1 MKADP
6 ARQAAL
12 LDLQAI
18 DTRVAQIAHARRTLP
33 QLVDLADLEGKARL
47 LDDQLIRSRTE
58 LGDVQRE
65 VAKAEADVQL
75 VRERAARDQSRLD
88 AGTGTAKDLQA
99 LQHEL
104 VSLERRQS
112 ELEDVELEVMER
124 AEAIEHDVS
133 ELERGRAELADRIL
147 QGSALAAE
155 LHAVTH
161 NTVTP
166 AGEESDVLA
175 PRAGIV
181 ASVGSELSE
190 LYEKIRSTSGIGAAL
205 LRHRRCGGCQLE
217 LNSVD
222 IDHIRAAAP
231 DEVIRCEECRRILV
245 RTAESGL

>member
-133 ELERGRAELADRIL
+133 ELERGRAELADRIR
-147 QGSALAAE
+147 ALEVSRDQRLGE
-155 LHAVTH
+155 L
-161 NTVTP
+161 